1 VICVDKKVM
10 CVNDAGH
17 YVKCE
22 SAHVRAERSGNG
34 AERAENEM
42 SVSRTVSGHSR
53 RRLNVSGA
61 WSGKPLREE
70 WASQN

>member
-1 VICVDKKVM
+1 M

-61 WSGKPLREE
+61 
-70 WASQN
+70 